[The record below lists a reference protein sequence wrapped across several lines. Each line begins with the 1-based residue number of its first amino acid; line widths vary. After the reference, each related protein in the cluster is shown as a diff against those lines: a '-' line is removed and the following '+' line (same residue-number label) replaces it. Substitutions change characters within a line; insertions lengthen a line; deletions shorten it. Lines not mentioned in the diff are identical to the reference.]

1 MSTGAIIVLLA
12 IWDFVGLF
20 ILGMSSRIGYILEV
34 DRLNPI
40 YIYKDRRV
48 NWFGAF
54 VVALMMNALCP
65 AVSVIYWFNK
75 LCIVGRKY

>member
-1 MSTGAIIVLLA
+1 MSTGAIIILLV
-12 IWDFVGLF
+12 IWNFVGLF

-34 DRLNPI
+34 DRLNPL

-54 VVALMMNALCP
+54 VVALIMNVICP
-65 AVSVIYWFNK
+65 IVSVVYWFSK
-75 LCIVGRKY
+75 LCTVVRKY

>member
-1 MSTGAIIVLLA
+1 MSIGVIIVLIV
-12 IWDFVGLF
+12 IWNFVGLF
-20 ILGMSSRIGYILEV
+20 ILGMSSRTGYILEV

-54 VVALMMNALCP
+54 VVALIMNALCP
-65 AVSVIYWFNK
+65 VVSVVYWFSK
-75 LCIVGRKY
+75 LCTVGRKY

>member
-1 MSTGAIIVLLA
+1 MSIGAIIVLLV
-12 IWDFVGLF
+12 IWNFVGLF

-40 YIYKDRRV
+40 YIYKARRV

-54 VVALMMNALCP
+54 VVALIMNALCP
-65 AVSVIYWFNK
+65 IVSVIYWFSK
-75 LCIVGRKY
+75 LCTVGRKY

>member
-1 MSTGAIIVLLA
+1 MGTGAIIVLFV
-12 IWDFVGLF
+12 IWNFVGLF

-54 VVALMMNALCP
+54 VVALIMNALCP
-65 AVSVIYWFNK
+65 IVSVIYWFSK
-75 LCIVGRKY
+75 LCTVGRKY